1 MHLASCLIFAS
12 VDDVNSVV
20 WYGGRGVRREL
31 ERRRKGG
38 DWAKYSNR
46 NRRAS
51 LWLGEGE
58 TWCV

>member
-20 WYGGRGVRREL
+20 WYGGRGVSREL
-31 ERRRKGG
+31 ERRRKGR
-38 DWAKYSNR
+38 DWVKYSNR

-51 LWLGEGE
+51 LWLCEDE